1 VGDPRIGID
10 QQLLPS
16 DDHSD
21 LSITTKYGPD
31 LDAISPQRC
40 DQLVDCHSPRLGG
53 SIIGFPVSNAVDMD
67 IGGNGELL
75 LCQAGEYSRGA

>member
-31 LDAISPQRC
+31 LDAISPQRP
-40 DQLVDCHSPRLGG
+40 DQLVDCDSPWLGG
-53 SIIGFPVSNAVDMD
+53 SIISFPVPKAVDVE
-67 IGGNGELL
+67 ISRIGELL
-75 LCQAGEYSRGA
+75 LR